1 MADNDTKTGMAATR
15 RYVYG
20 PRGLAALL
28 PEVTRPAFRRHNPA
42 WALILTDW
50 EAIVGPKVA
59 AMTAPRR
66 LDRGLLTI
74 ACAGPVAMS
83 LHYEGVE
90 LINRINTY
98 LGGQPVHSLRFTQA
112 AVPRKPRP
120 APKRPPEAIPE
131 AEAAIGDFPDGE
143 LRTALASLGR
153 VVLGRSKHST
163 HRLKKQ

>member
-1 MADNDTKTGMAATR
+1 MAASR
-15 RYVYG
+15 RFVYG
-20 PRGLAALL
+20 PRGLGALL
-28 PEVTRPAFRRHNPA
+28 PDITRPVFRKHNPA
-42 WALILTDW
+42 WAMMLTDW
-50 EAIVGPKVA
+50 EAIVGPRIA

-74 ACAGPVAMS
+74 ACAGPVAMA

-98 LGGQPVHSLRFTQA
+98 LGGQPVQSLRFTQA

-120 APKRPPEAIPE
+120 AAKPPPEAAAE

-143 LRTALASLGR
+143 LRAALTSLGR
-153 VVLGRSKHST
+153 VVLGRVPPGHSKHST
-163 HRLKKQ
+163 RRMKKQ